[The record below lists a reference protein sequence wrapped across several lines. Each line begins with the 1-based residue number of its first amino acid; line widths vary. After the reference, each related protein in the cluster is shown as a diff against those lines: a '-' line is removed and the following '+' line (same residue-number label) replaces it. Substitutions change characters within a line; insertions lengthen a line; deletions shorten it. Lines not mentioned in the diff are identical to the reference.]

1 MAESSKTPKEIAT
14 ETLTGVA
21 KRCGYSTQ
29 TTSAGVLQVVL
40 SDTVSF
46 SNVGVWHKACKEVSE
61 STGLRIEDML
71 VSQGKK
77 LLLAT
82 RIGAKR
88 PRDNDSEAPSQRE
101 LDDVQA
107 RVDSLVRKVKQAS
120 TKDSL
125 NASEMEVAKRV
136 LEKSTALLLGPSGPS
151 EKAVQ
156 SFGIFQKK
164 LTAADPRPR
173 LVIAL
178 RLNSGI
184 PIGIANLKSCLG
196 PCWEDGAI
204 TIGDSVSGVDS
215 VQLPL
220 TSEGQASRDHGNV
233 PILIVTSVAPIS
245 K

>member
-1 MAESSKTPKEIAT
+1 M
-14 ETLTGVA
+14 
-21 KRCGYSTQ
+21 
-29 TTSAGVLQVVL
+29 
-40 SDTVSF
+40 
-46 SNVGVWHKACKEVSE
+46 
-61 STGLRIEDML
+61 
-71 VSQGKK
+71 
-77 LLLAT
+77 
-82 RIGAKR
+82 
-88 PRDNDSEAPSQRE
+88 
-101 LDDVQA
+101 
-107 RVDSLVRKVKQAS
+107 
-120 TKDSL
+120 
-125 NASEMEVAKRV
+125 

-178 RLNSGI
+178 RLRLEFLSAL
-184 PIGIANLKSCLG
+184 PTSKSCLG

-233 PILIVTSVAPIS
+233 HLDRDERRSDLQVGGSNLDGVWIWCLSMLV
-245 K
+245 